1 MLLPDLKELRQN
13 IKLSKTNDGDGISSS
28 RLVDGKSPN
37 YNLDISAIIIAI
49 QMITKYCKKLKYIR
63 KIVLVTNARGSIDGD
78 GLPDITQKIK
88 DEGIELL
95 VV

>member
-1 MLLPDLKELRQN
+1 M
-13 IKLSKTNDGDGISSS
+13 DGE
-28 RLVDGKSPN
+28 SPN

-63 KIVLVTNARGSIDGD
+63 RIVLVTNARGSIDGD

>member
-1 MLLPDLKELRQN
+1 MLADLKVLRQK
-13 IKLSKTNDGDGISSS
+13 IKLSETNDGDGKSTPRIV
-28 RLVDGKSPN
+28 REESPN
-37 YNLDISAIIIAI
+37 KNLAISAIIIAI

-63 KIVLVTNARGSIDGD
+63 KIVLVTDARGSIDGD
-78 GLPDITQKIK
+78 GLPDITKKIK